1 MGFNVIKASKAIALQ
16 YRQYLKTMFDLE
28 DPEYRVLFQKAINE
42 QDFFEKGPFLE
53 VSNSFAKGSTVKTLV
68 ETGVLSAGF
77 MSIARFAGMTLHFHQ
92 EEAIKKSLGNGLK
105 RKNLIVST
113 GTGSGKT
120 ECFLIPVLNQL
131 MREVDEA
138 RANLGGKKLKDPTLT
153 IKPGVRTLIIYPM
166 NALANDQMDRLRKI
180 LIDYPEITFGS
191 YTGQTKEF
199 EESKGGIEGAR
210 DQYFKLHGKRD
221 DDVRLRVPLNNEIL
235 SRERMK
241 QQPPHILITNYAMLE
256 YLLLRPQD
264 NVFFDGEFST
274 DWRHIVLD
282 EAHTYT
288 GSTGIEV
295 SMLLRRLQAK
305 IKPKYD
311 SGIQFFLT
319 SATLGDEDSNEEVV
333 AFAQNL
339 TGAQFEE
346 GDIVRATRIRR
357 KQESE
362 AYTLGPSFYQTI
374 ETILDDGYE
383 DELAIK
389 KIVELYPQ
397 FTFETKDLGEYLFEI
412 IVKDGTYWRIK
423 RYLSTPKEVTEVA
436 AHMEWT
442 EDQVSSFV
450 EVASRSCKN
459 GEKLF
464 DSRYHTFL
472 RATEGIYISL
482 APHKTLSLTRKNKII
497 DNGEEWKVF
506 EAVTCSHCHALYLL
520 GYIDEHNILVQKSS
534 AEPDEIKEAYL
545 VADSYSDTDE
555 SESLA
560 DNEEVV
566 EEWEICPHCG
576 FVRPANEIIKTSC
589 GHNTPFVKMFK
600 VKTTNPK
607 DGRVTK
613 CIHCENVNRMGILRG
628 FFSGQEASTSVIGT
642 ALFEQLPSHEKRI
655 TINDTGFNLF
665 EEESSEI
672 VQEVH
677 KAKQF
682 LAFSD
687 SRQAAAYFASYF
699 LNSYDAILFG
709 KIIREAI
716 DECVDAIPLKQ
727 FVSVVAKKLEDNEI
741 IPFDDYLR
749 QKRDGNAGSYN
760 YSKLAWQAVLRELIS
775 NQEAHSLMSLGM
787 LGIGFDTNIAF
798 PTKVYYGMKA
808 EDYAKLCQV
817 LALTMISDGAIYY
830 PEAFTPAEKEYFA
843 YKGIERTYRENKS
856 EGYVKSFLPSKSSVS
871 NKRFDY
877 LLRIMKASDPNVKPE
892 DAYAFLQAL
901 WKQIF
906 ARMDGKPHIL
916 HSGSTGFKVDANMLT
931 VYRPKRWYRCDKCH
945 RLTSANV
952 NGVCPTYRCEGH
964 LHEVDPTEQESQD
977 HYYRMYH
984 DLPLIPLRVVEHTAQ
999 LNKEE
1004 GYFYQNLFK
1013 RQDLDVLS
1021 CSTTFEMGVDV
1032 GELETVFMRNMPPS
1046 ASNYAQRAGRAG
1058 RSTTSAAFALT
1069 FCNKSNHD
1077 FNYFDHPID
1086 MISGVIAPPHFKI
1099 ENEKIALRH
1108 IYSSAL
1114 SFFFKIYKEYF
1125 TTAGGFMKKN
1135 PNTGLVGF
1143 DVLKEYLNSQP
1154 DDLKEYLLA
1163 TFPPEVARKFRIS
1176 SFGWLS
1182 YLYGEPK
1189 ENYPNFDKV
1198 KSIYDQD
1205 LSILIAERDKAKAA
1219 GSKEQYAFANRIST
1233 YETEPIISFLSR
1245 NNILPKYGFPV
1256 DTVSLS
1262 GNVLTEKDD
1271 AKAIDGLD
1279 LSRDLS
1285 MAISEYAPGCQVV
1298 ANGKLI
1304 TSRYIKTMPGKGWR
1318 LYDFIE
1324 CDSCHTINVELHK
1337 QHQQGEKVTCKQCHA
1352 SLRPFDRRTFL
1363 VPEFGFVA
1371 DKDIGRPSL
1380 VKPERNYRSEASFAS
1395 YDDKIPENKYTIGST
1410 SISVAVINDGPM
1422 AILNKQDFL
1431 VCPDC
1436 GYAEE
1441 ANLAEAGLPGDHLS
1455 KNKHKNPNGYWCK
1468 TQNFKRYSLGYHFLT
1483 DVIRIKI
1490 NSPINQEK
1498 PWDEAYSVLQ
1508 AIVLAACDELNI
1520 DNGEIAGCLQ
1530 YYAGIGDN
1538 YAFILYDNTPGGA
1551 GHVKRLDDQTT
1562 LLHVLINA
1570 YNRAK
1575 KCPEQCGGE
1584 EGDSSCYSCLRTYQ
1598 NQKHHDSIKRRY
1610 VIDYLGTVL
1619 EGYSDS
1625 EAESTLEENFLNKIF
1640 DDADTY
1646 KATGDNKTV
1655 YACKFGGNE
1664 WRLEPQVYLDI
1675 RHNVIKPSK
1684 PDFVFWPSDPAKK
1697 AIAVFLDGFAYH
1709 NNIVHDDSIKRDALI
1724 KSGKFIVWSL
1734 SWNDLKK
1741 PEEAYALET
1750 LNTSLMPNPAGGNKT
1765 ISDIAH
1771 TNPYDLLLMLLAAK
1785 DNFEQ
1790 KMTDIANMVAGCLLN
1805 QVTADSIVAWTEKA
1819 NEINEVLDVF
1829 NTDNPAQIG
1838 HYEIEGASNFCVLSQ
1853 KWEGSNPIVAILVDT
1868 ISKRTATYRK
1878 QWNGYLQFA
1887 NVMQFADNFLMM
1899 STMGIKQGLYSILEG
1914 VKPLTNVDSGKWNEW
1929 LPLLF
1934 GDAKAFAEE
1943 CISRNVEPADTV
1955 GFELPD
1961 GAMADLIW
1969 ESKKIV
1975 YLSSEGKAFKPNF
1988 EAAGYRVINSVD
2000 EI

>member
-1 MGFNVIKASKAIALQ
+1 MGFNVIKASQAIALQ

-28 DPEYRVLFQKAINE
+28 DPVYRELFQKAINS
-42 QDFFEKGPFLE
+42 QQYFEKGPFLE
-53 VSNSFAKGSTVKTLV
+53 VSNSFAKGPTIKSLVQSGTL
-68 ETGVLSAGF
+68 SSGF
-77 MSIARFAGMTLHFHQ
+77 LTIDRFVGMTLHFHQ
-92 EEAIKKSLGNGLK
+92 GQALEKALK

-131 MREVDEA
+131 MSEVDEA
-138 RANLGGKKLKDPTLT
+138 RVALCGKKPKDPTLT

-180 LIDYPEITFGS
+180 LVDYPEITFGC
-191 YTGQTKEF
+191 YTGQTKEY
-199 EESKGGIEGAR
+199 EESKGKIEGAR
-210 DQYFKLHGKRD
+210 DQYIKLHGKRD
-221 DDVRLRVPLNNEIL
+221 DDTRLREPLPNEIL

-241 QQPPHILITNYAMLE
+241 KQPPHILITNYAMLE
-256 YLLLRPQD
+256 YLLLRPED

-274 DWRHIVLD
+274 EWRHIVLD

-295 SMLLRRLQAK
+295 SMLLRRVQAK
-305 IKPKYD
+305 IKPKFD
-311 SGIQFFLT
+311 TGIQFFLT
-319 SATLGDEDSNEEVV
+319 SATLGDEDSNDKVIR
-333 AFAQNL
+333 FAQNL
-339 TGAQFEE
+339 TGARFEE
-346 GDIVRATRIRR
+346 EDIVRATRIKRR
-357 KQESE
+357 QEQE
-362 AYTLGPSFYQTI
+362 TYTLGPSFYKAI
-374 ETILDDGYE
+374 EKILDDGYE
-383 DELAIK
+383 GELAIK
-389 KIVELYPQ
+389 KITELYPQ
-397 FTFETKDLGEYLFEI
+397 FKFETKDLGEYLFEI

-423 RYLSTPKEVTEVA
+423 RFLSTPKEVAEVA
-436 AHMEWT
+436 DFMEWN

-450 EVASRSCKN
+450 EVSSRACKN

-472 RATEGIYISL
+472 RATEGIYITL
-482 APHKTLSLTRKNKII
+482 APHKTLSLTRRNKII
-497 DNGEEWKVF
+497 DGGEEWKVF

-520 GYIDEHNILVQKSS
+520 GYVDDHQILVQKSS

-545 VADSYSDTDE
+545 IADSYSDTDE
-555 SESLA
+555 GESLA

-566 EEWEICPHCG
+566 EECEICPHCG
-576 FVRPANEIIKTSC
+576 FIRPANEVTKTSC
-589 GHNTPFVKMFK
+589 GHHTPFVKVFK
-600 VKTTNPK
+600 VKTTNAK

-642 ALFEQLPSHEKRI
+642 ALFEQLPSHEKKV
-655 TINDTGFNLF
+655 TIDDSGFDFF
-665 EEESSEI
+665 EDGSSEI
-672 VQEVH
+672 VEEVH

-682 LAFSD
+682 IAFSD

-699 LNSYDAILFG
+699 STSYDAILFG

-716 DECVDAIPLKQ
+716 DECTDAISLPD
-727 FVSVVAKKLEDNEI
+727 FVDKVAKKLEDNEI
-741 IPFDDYLR
+741 IPFDEYLR
-749 QKRDGNAGSYN
+749 QKKSGNAGKFN

-787 LGIGFDTNIAF
+787 LGIGFNPTIKF
-798 PTKVYYGMKA
+798 PTKEYYSMKT
-808 EDYAKLCQV
+808 EDYARLCTI
-817 LALTMISDGAIYY
+817 LALSMISDGAIYY
-830 PEAFTPAEKEYFA
+830 PISFTPAEKEYFA
-843 YKGIERTYRENKS
+843 YKGIERTYRENKP
-856 EGYVKSFLPSKSSVS
+856 EGYVKSFLPSKASVS

-877 LLRIMKASDPNVKPE
+877 LLRIMKESDPNVKPE
-892 DAYAFLQAL
+892 DAYKFLEAL
-901 WKQIF
+901 WKQFF
-906 ARMDGKPHIL
+906 ARQDGKPHIL
-916 HSGSTGFKVDANMLT
+916 HSESTGFKVDGNMLT
-931 VYRPKRWYRCDKCH
+931 ISKPRKWYRCDKCH
-945 RLTSANV
+945 RLTPVNV
-952 NGVCPTYRCEGH
+952 NGVCPTYRCDGH
-964 LHEVDPTEQESQD
+964 LHEVDPTEQEAQD
-977 HYYRMYH
+977 HYFRMYH

-999 LNKEE
+999 LDKEE

-1013 RQDLDVLS
+1013 SQDLDVLS

-1077 FNYFDHPID
+1077 FNYFDRPVD
-1086 MISGVIAPPHFKI
+1086 MINGVIAPPHFKI
-1099 ENEKIALRH
+1099 DNEKIALRH

-1114 SFFFKIYKEYF
+1114 AFFFKIYKEYF
-1125 TTAGGFMKKN
+1125 TTASGFMNKN
-1135 PNTGLVGF
+1135 PDTGLVGF
-1143 DVLKEYLNSQP
+1143 EVLKEYLNSKP
-1154 DDLKEYLLA
+1154 EDLKNYLLA
-1163 TFPPEVARKFRIS
+1163 SFPTDIAKKFKIET
-1176 SFGWLS
+1176 FGWLS

-1189 ENYPNFDKV
+1189 ENFPNFDKV
-1198 KSIYDQD
+1198 KAIYDQD
-1205 LSILIAERDKAKAA
+1205 LAVLWAEYNKAKAA
-1219 GSKEQYAFANRIST
+1219 GSGEQYAFKRRINT
-1233 YETEPIISFLSR
+1233 YETETIVSFLSR

-1256 DTVSLS
+1256 DTVSLT
-1262 GNVLTEKDD
+1262 GNVLTDKADSIDD
-1271 AKAIDGLD
+1271 LD

-1304 TSRYIKTMPGKGWR
+1304 TSRYVKTMPGKGWR

-1324 CDSCHTINVELHK
+1324 CPFCHTINVELHK
-1337 QHQQGEKVTCKQCHA
+1337 QHVKGEKVACSQCHQE
-1352 SLRPFDRRTFL
+1352 LKPFDRRTFL

-1380 VKPERNYRSEASFAS
+1380 IKPERNYRSEASFAS
-1395 YDDKIPENKYTIGST
+1395 YDDKIPENTYTIGST
-1410 SISVAVINDGPM
+1410 TISVAKINDGPM
-1422 AILNKQDFL
+1422 AILNKQDFW

-1441 ANLAEAGLPGDHLS
+1441 ANIADAKMSDTHHF
-1455 KNKHKNPNGYWCK
+1455 KDAHMDPNGYWCK
-1468 TQNFKRYSLGYHFLT
+1468 THDLHRYSLGYHFLT

-1490 NSPINQEK
+1490 NAPINQEK

-1530 YYAGIGDN
+1530 YYAGIGAS

-1575 KCPEQCGGE
+1575 NCPEHCGGE

-1598 NQKHHDSIKRRY
+1598 NQKHHDSIKRSY
-1610 VIDYLGTVL
+1610 VVDYLGTVL
-1619 EGYSDS
+1619 EGYSDA
-1625 EAESTLEENFLNKIF
+1625 ETESTLEQDFLNKIF
-1640 DDADTY
+1640 DDTDSY
-1646 KATGDNKTV
+1646 KATGDDKTV
-1655 YACKFGGNE
+1655 YICKFGGNE

-1675 RHNVIKPSK
+1675 KHNVVKPSK

-1697 AIAVFLDGFAYH
+1697 AIAVFLDGFAFH

-1741 PEEAYALET
+1741 PGEDYALQT
-1750 LNTSLMPNPAGGNKT
+1750 LDTSLMPNHAGGNQSIND
-1765 ISDIAH
+1765 ISQ
-1771 TNPYDLLLMLLAAK
+1771 TNPYDMLLSILA
-1785 DNFEQ
+1785 DPGDYEQ
-1790 KMTDIANMVAGCLLN
+1790 RMADIANAIALCLIN
-1805 QVTADSIVAWTEKA
+1805 PSTSDVVDSWSAES
-1819 NEINEVLDVF
+1819 NEINDVLEIFD
-1829 NTDNPAQIG
+1829 TDNPTQIG
-1838 HYEIEGASNFCVLSQ
+1838 RYEIEGSANFYVLSQ
-1853 KWEGSNPIVAILVDT
+1853 KTDTANPIVAVLADT

-1887 NVMQFADNFLMM
+1887 NVMQFCKGFVMM
-1899 STMGIKQGLYSILEG
+1899 STMGIKLGLYSLLEG
-1914 VKPLTNVDSGKWNEW
+1914 VRPISNTDAGKWNEL

-1934 GDAKAFAEE
+1934 GEAKAFAEE
-1943 CISRNVEPADTV
+1943 CISHHVEPADTT
-1955 GFELPD
+1955 GFELDD
-1961 GAMADLIW
+1961 GSVAELVW
-1969 ESKKIV
+1969 EDKKIV
-1975 YLSSEGKAFKPNF
+1975 YLSKDEMVFKTNF
-1988 EAAGYRVINSVD
+1988 EAAGYRIITSV
-2000 EI
+2000 EELS